1 MRKSKQAAKGRNRST
16 SRLEKLSVLGL
27 LISLALSIPAF
38 SAHSSRLMAD
48 NQSLD
53 ELIAYNMDVGKIPSL
68 AAAIVNQDELI
79 WANGYGDQPAVDM
92 IYAIGSI
99 TKTITATAVLQLYE
113 QGLIDLEDDVSDY
126 LPFPLRNPS
135 YPNDSISFK
144 MLLSHR
150 SSLEGTHEDYYQYC
164 CWQDLAREMGLSN
177 QTYPS
182 IAVWFREHLFPY
194 GASNPAV
201 WASWSP
207 GTKFAYSNTGF
218 GILGYLIEL
227 VSNQSLGQ
235 YFSEH
240 IFEPLGMTTTGYNYS
255 DFEEEKLA
263 IPYDLGVTGG
273 ELTPLP
279 NYNPAPLG
287 CGGLRTSVLDLSQFL
302 LAHMNRGM
310 LNGTRILNEKTVRLM
325 HEGISGSRYGLGWA
339 WRALKSRSELAQG
352 HSGIEIG
359 FTAHMYFV
367 QGTYPSKSFGAVVL
381 TNKVASDLLHYL
393 NLILEALLEEA
404 EAYSLPE
411 SSVTSDFVTSSSINA
426 PGSTNSGPGG
436 FAVMIVLVSLGL
448 MAIRALLFQ
457 ENVRNCGDSRVNQG

>member
-1 MRKSKQAAKGRNRST
+1 MD
-16 SRLEKLSVLGL
+16 
-27 LISLALSIPAF
+27 
-38 SAHSSRLMAD
+38 D

-53 ELIAYNMDVGKIPSL
+53 ELITYYMDVGEIPSL
-68 AAAIVNQDELI
+68 AAAIMKQDRVI

-92 IYAIGSI
+92 IYAIGSV
-99 TKTITATAVLQLYE
+99 TKAITATAVLQLYE
-113 QGLIDLEDDVSDY
+113 RGLIDLDDDVNDY
-126 LPFPLRNPS
+126 LPFPLRNPN
-135 YPNDSISFK
+135 YPNDAISFR

-150 SSLEGTHEDYYQYC
+150 SSLKGTHEDYYQYC

-182 IAVWFREHLFPY
+182 IAEWFREHLFPK
-194 GASNPAV
+194 GSSNPAV
-201 WASWSP
+201 WASESP

-227 VSNQSLGQ
+227 VSNQSLGH
-235 YFSEH
+235 YFSDN

-279 NYNPAPLG
+279 HYNPWPLG

-302 LAHMNRGM
+302 LAHMNNGIF
-310 LNGTRILNEKTVRLM
+310 NGTRILKEQTVKLM
-325 HEGISGSRYGLGWA
+325 HEEISGSHYGLGWL
-339 WRALKSRSELAQG
+339 WRGLKSQSESAQG

-367 QGTYPSKSFGAVVL
+367 QEPYPAKSYGAIVL
-381 TNKVASDLLHYL
+381 TNKVASDLLNYL
-393 NLILEALLEEA
+393 NLILEDLLEEA
-404 EAYSLPE
+404 KAYPIPE
-411 SSVTSDFVTSSSINA
+411 SSVTSDSATSSSMNA
-426 PGSTNSGPGG
+426 SPSTSSGGLL
-436 FAVMIVLVSLGL
+436 VLVVLVSLGL
-448 MAIRALLFQ
+448 MAGW
-457 ENVRNCGDSRVNQG
+457 VRFWSRKLRGFSPE